1 MDLIKYFGEDDKTM
15 IIFLYLEGFRD
26 GERIL
31 DVVKPLSMRKPIIAY
46 KIGRTAVGAKAAASH
61 TGSLAGSI
69 EVYDGVFRQA
79 GIIRAASIDD
89 GLDYLVAFESIWFGQ
104 ERPQGYRVGI
114 VSGPG
119 GPGVATADACIEVG
133 LEVPQI
139 SAESKKRLHEAIPG
153 ATASNPMD
161 MGDFSFVAKLKEEGP
176 YSAMVRIMYEDTNID
191 MIAVMGP
198 GEILNIK
205 SFCKKPFIVIWPSTG
220 GNVEDCK
227 KGLRNNK
234 IALFDTQERGARAL
248 VALKKYDSLRT
259 RIKGDICSD

>member
-1 MDLIKYFGEDDKTM
+1 M
-15 IIFLYLEGFRD
+15 
-26 GERIL
+26 
-31 DVVKPLSMRKPIIAY
+31 
-46 KIGRTAVGAKAAASH
+46 
-61 TGSLAGSI
+61 
-69 EVYDGVFRQA
+69 
-79 GIIRAASIDD
+79 
-89 GLDYLVAFESIWFGQ
+89 
-104 ERPQGYRVGI
+104 
-114 VSGPG
+114 SGPG

-198 GEILNIK
+198 GEYNPEGFRDEILNIK

-220 GNVEDCK
+220 GNVEECK

-259 RIKGDICSD
+259 RIKGDICGG